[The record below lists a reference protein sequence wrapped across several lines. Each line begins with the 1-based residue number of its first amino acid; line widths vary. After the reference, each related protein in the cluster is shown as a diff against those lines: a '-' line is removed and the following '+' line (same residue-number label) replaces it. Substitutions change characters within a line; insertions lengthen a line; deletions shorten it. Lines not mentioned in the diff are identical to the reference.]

1 MRARWISWYG
11 TSPLPLTYLLTPK
24 YHPNWMSDQSPV
36 NQNNPSKMDM
46 IKIIGYTL
54 NNDLNTL
61 YNHVNSKHLDT
72 GGVGPNMFS

>member
-1 MRARWISWYG
+1 
-11 TSPLPLTYLLTPK
+11 
-24 YHPNWMSDQSPV
+24 MSDQSPV

-61 YNHVNSKHLDT
+61 YNHFNSKHLDT